1 MIIQKKEGKEQKKE
15 DSWHFWSPCGSDIVI
30 NNLCVRHVTT
40 ALWGERSYCPHFT
53 NEGKLDLESKPS
65 PSCWINYDSQPT
77 TQPLLCYVIIDRTG
91 PVFSVTNS
99 QTRSL
104 PAITFCDSMYF
115 KRFLCYNCSFR
126 CQIFFNFHRNR
137 LKGKYVYKHIFLFK
151 FSQLCCSY
159 KLYPSIILSTS
170 STKPPKPGKE

>member
-40 ALWGERSYCPHFT
+40 ALWVKRSYCPHFT

-65 PSCWINYDSQPT
+65 PSCWTNYDSQPT
-77 TQPLLCYVIIDRTG
+77 TQPLLCYVIIDRMG

-99 QTRSL
+99 QTWSL
-104 PAITFCDSMYF
+104 PAITFCHSMYF
-115 KRFLCYNCSFR
+115 KRFLSVTTAASGAKYFLISTETDWKENMYINTFSFSNLVSCVVLTNCT
-126 CQIFFNFHRNR
+126 HP
-137 LKGKYVYKHIFLFK
+137 LF
-151 FSQLCCSY
+151 
-159 KLYPSIILSTS
+159 
-170 STKPPKPGKE
+170 